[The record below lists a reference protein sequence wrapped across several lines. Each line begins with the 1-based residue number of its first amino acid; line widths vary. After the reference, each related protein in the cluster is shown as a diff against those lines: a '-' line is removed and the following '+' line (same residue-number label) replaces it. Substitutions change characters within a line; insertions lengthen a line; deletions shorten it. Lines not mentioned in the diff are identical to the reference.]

1 MLMTDAQQKECL
13 AVLLKADIFS
23 AAGEMELASVLLD
36 FSELRSF
43 KKDEIIYSPQNPEKC
58 IGVLIK
64 GEARVTKDYVTM
76 SVLHPGQQ
84 FGTVVL
90 YHKTDYFVNTILAKT
105 DCKVLFV
112 NKEGVDRLLAHNRRF
127 AVAYISYLSKR
138 IYFLNEK
145 IEAYTAPNAESKL
158 LHYLKSVCDANGV
171 VSGISITEL
180 SRQIN
185 VSRASLYR
193 ALDTLSASGKLRHDG
208 KKIILL

>member
-1 MLMTDAQQKECL
+1 
-13 AVLLKADIFS
+13 
-23 AAGEMELASVLLD
+23 MELASVLLD

-90 YHKTDYFVNTILAKT
+90 YHKTDYFVNTILSKT

-112 NKEGVDRLLAHNRRF
+112 KKEGVDRLLAHNRRF
-127 AVAYISYLSKR
+127 AVA
-138 IYFLNEK
+138 YFLNEK

>member
-1 MLMTDAQQKECL
+1 MTDAQQKECL
-13 AVLLKADIFS
+13 AVLSRADIFA
-23 AAGEMELASVLLD
+23 AAGELELAALL
-36 FSELRSF
+36 SAYAEVRSY
-43 KKDEIIYSPQNPEKC
+43 KKDEVIYSPQHLEKC

-84 FGTVVL
+84 FGAVVL

-112 NKEGVDRLLAHNRRF
+112 KKEGVDRLLAGNRRF

-193 ALDTLSASGKLRHDG
+193 ALDSLSADGKLRHDG

>member
-1 MLMTDAQQKECL
+1 MTDAQQKECL

-90 YHKTDYFVNTILAKT
+90 YHKTDYFVNTILSKT

-112 NKEGVDRLLAHNRRF
+112 KKEGVDRLLAHNRRF

-145 IEAYTAPNAESKL
+145 IER
-158 LHYLKSVCDANGV
+158 
-171 VSGISITEL
+171 GIQAFAL
-180 SRQIN
+180 SQKCVR
-185 VSRASLYR
+185 RKR
-193 ALDTLSASGKLRHDG
+193 RGLRHFHHRTFQANQCQSCQPLPGAGYFIRERQTPARRQKNNFIVKED
-208 KKIILL
+208 

>member
-1 MLMTDAQQKECL
+1 M
-13 AVLLKADIFS
+13 
-23 AAGEMELASVLLD
+23 
-36 FSELRSF
+36 
-43 KKDEIIYSPQNPEKC
+43 
-58 IGVLIK
+58 
-64 GEARVTKDYVTM
+64 
-76 SVLHPGQQ
+76 
-84 FGTVVL
+84 
-90 YHKTDYFVNTILAKT
+90 
-105 DCKVLFV
+105 
-112 NKEGVDRLLAHNRRF
+112 AHNRRF

>member
-1 MLMTDAQQKECL
+1 MTDAQQKECL

-90 YHKTDYFVNTILAKT
+90 YHKTDYFVNTIPAFGAQPPFRRRLHLLSFQT
-105 DCKVLFV
+105 HLFSQRK
-112 NKEGVDRLLAHNRRF
+112 N
-127 AVAYISYLSKR
+127 
-138 IYFLNEK
+138 
-145 IEAYTAPNAESKL
+145 
-158 LHYLKSVCDANGV
+158 
-171 VSGISITEL
+171 
-180 SRQIN
+180 
-185 VSRASLYR
+185 
-193 ALDTLSASGKLRHDG
+193 
-208 KKIILL
+208 